1 MAKNT
6 GEGRRIGA
14 IKGRKQAYNPKT
26 DKWVQFDSDHKIIAN
41 TDSPRKGVK
50 GKGKK

>member
-6 GEGRRIGA
+6 GEGRRAGA
-14 IKGRKQAYNPKT
+14 VKGRSQAYNPKT
-26 DKWVQFDSDHKIIAN
+26 DKWVQFDENHKIMTS
-41 TDSPRKGVK
+41 TDNPRKGVK